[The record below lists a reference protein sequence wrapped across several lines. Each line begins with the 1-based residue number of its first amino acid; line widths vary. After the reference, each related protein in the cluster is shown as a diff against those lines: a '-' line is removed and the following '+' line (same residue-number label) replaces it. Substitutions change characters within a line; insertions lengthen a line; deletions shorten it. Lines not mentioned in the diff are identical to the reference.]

1 MCFFV
6 SSNFFKQYY
15 SQMMYENALVNQLQA
30 QPCVTL
36 VQLCCVHGFWLSM
49 RSKAKSEVDGVK
61 VVMLMIL
68 HIEELG

>member
-1 MCFFV
+1 
-6 SSNFFKQYY
+6 
-15 SQMMYENALVNQLQA
+15 MMYENALVNQLQA